1 MKSSVLCNIW
11 LARPMISYKIC
22 KFPWWRS
29 CFKKNRKK
37 FLKFCNTSKLNYFWK
52 TFWLRDPTY
61 HVRLKNLVVT
71 IALLPRRYCKP
82 EVAGTI
88 FCYRQYFLL
97 KCNVRA
103 VVTTFGCEMFW
114 CSNSPFLA
122 CRCCQKQLKII
133 ISIKNVIILTLR
145 SVFK

>member
-22 KFPWWRS
+22 QFPWWRS

-61 HVRLKNLVVT
+61 HVRLNNLVVT
-71 IALLPRRYCKP
+71 IAVTTSLLQTWSCRND
-82 EVAGTI
+82 
-88 FCYRQYFLL
+88 FCYRQYFRL
-97 KCNVRA
+97 KYNVRA
-103 VVTTFGCEMFW
+103 AVTTFGCEMFW
-114 CSNSPFLA
+114 CSNSSFLV

-133 ISIKNVIILTLR
+133 ISIKNVIILTLK
-145 SVFK
+145 SVLK